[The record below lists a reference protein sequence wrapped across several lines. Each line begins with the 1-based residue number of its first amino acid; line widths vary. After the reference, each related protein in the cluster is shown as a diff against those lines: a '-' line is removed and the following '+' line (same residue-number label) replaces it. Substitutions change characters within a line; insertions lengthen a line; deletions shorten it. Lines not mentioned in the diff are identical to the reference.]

1 MIILLSVLIS
11 SIISIKKKKLWS
23 VPLVGDNTLIH
34 KLTGYKPEYTL
45 EQGLK
50 ETIEWFVKPE
60 NLKNY
65 KAGIYN
71 V

>member
-1 MIILLSVLIS
+1 
-11 SIISIKKKKLWS
+11 LW
-23 VPLVGDNTLIH
+23 GDNSLIH
-34 KLTGYKPEYTL
+34 NLTGFTPEYSL

-60 NLKNY
+60 ILKKYN
-65 KAGIYN
+65 AGIYN